1 MKTYKFNKVD
11 MIECKMTTLIEVSA
25 SSLTVA
31 KSLILN
37 GKGEQ
42 VGLMFTDAD
51 ILEEGEVKY
60 VKDR

>member
-51 ILEEGEVKY
+51 VLEEGEVKY

>member
-1 MKTYKFNKVD
+1 MNTYKFNKVD

-60 VKDR
+60 VKDM